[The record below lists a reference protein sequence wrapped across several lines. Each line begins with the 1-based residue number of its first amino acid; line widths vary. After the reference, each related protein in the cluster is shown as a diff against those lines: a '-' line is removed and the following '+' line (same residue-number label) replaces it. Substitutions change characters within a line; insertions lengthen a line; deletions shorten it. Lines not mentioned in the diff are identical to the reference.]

1 MSNFERTSKPRGRWP
16 IIGGFAL
23 LGVIVIAAAAVAAW
37 QASVQQSN
45 EDKVESH
52 STTVALLQNVGEEG
66 GIAATLIQQ
75 YVANGDDTLIP
86 EIQSHTAAATES
98 LTGAAAQSDA
108 AGMDEIVAN
117 AVGLVGGAGQII
129 ALRQS
134 GDVEGAAT
142 ALVEVAP
149 AFQEL
154 NLALAEV
161 ADQELQQA
169 ADLQDR
175 ADRASGLSQWSLI
188 VSAAAGATLGLA
200 FLALIGRSFISRRVS
215 KPAVPI

>member
-1 MSNFERTSKPRGRWP
+1 MSSFGQTSKARGRGP

-23 LGVIVIAAAAVAAW
+23 LVGIVLAAAAVAAW

-66 GIAATLIQQ
+66 GIAATLLQQ
-75 YVANGDDTLIP
+75 YVATGDDTLIP
-86 EIQSHTAAATES
+86 EIQSHTAAASES
-98 LTGAAAQSDA
+98 LTGAAARSDA
-108 AGMDEIVAN
+108 AGMDEIAAD

-134 GDVEGAAT
+134 GDVQGALD
-142 ALVEVAP
+142 ALQGVAP
-149 AFQEL
+149 AFEEL
-154 NLALAEV
+154 NLGLAEV
-161 ADQELQQA
+161 TDQELQQA

-175 ADRASGLSQWSLI
+175 AD
-188 VSAAAGATLGLA
+188 GA
-200 FLALIGRSFISRRVS
+200 
-215 KPAVPI
+215 

>member
-1 MSNFERTSKPRGRWP
+1 MSSFGQTSKPQGRWLTL
-16 IIGGFAL
+16 GVFAL

-37 QASVQQSN
+37 QANVQQSN

-66 GIAATLIQQ
+66 GIAATLLQQ

-98 LTGAAAQSDA
+98 VTGAAAQSDA
-108 AGMDEIVAN
+108 AGMDEIAAD
-117 AVGLVGGAGQII
+117 AVGLVQGAGQII

-134 GDVEGAAT
+134 GNVEGAAT
-142 ALVEVAP
+142 ALVEGAP
-149 AFQEL
+149 AFEGL

-169 ADLQDR
+169 AVLQDR
-175 ADRASGLSQWSLI
+175 ADRASGLPQWSLI
-188 VSAAAGATLGLA
+188 VSAAAGATLALA
-200 FLALIGRSFISRRVS
+200 FLALIGRSFIRRRVS
-215 KPAVPI
+215 KTPSTI